1 MTVLAIQRKNLKNA
15 FFIIE
20 KLWKKHFLA
29 HIFKIHLRCNI
40 LQSLKIPKLFVLK
53 WRPYPYIM
61 QNAKRWPVLLLFSL
75 SFDVK
80 LYEVTINFQ
89 YKFCKFISRSTVF
102 PSFMMCNLLVLK
114 WRSFQYNKKFEK
126 EVVFIIVFIRLL
138 LKTLKKIFNT
148 NF

>member
-1 MTVLAIQRKNLKNA
+1 
-15 FFIIE
+15 
-20 KLWKKHFLA
+20 
-29 HIFKIHLRCNI
+29 
-40 LQSLKIPKLFVLK
+40 
-53 WRPYPYIM
+53 M